1 VNAQSCIQQWL
12 HRLTRKLDATI
23 VLYLYVFI
31 GLTLRLLLRAT
42 LLIALGNFLARGLQ
56 VTLVLSVVGVVEPEA
71 DIFCIEVVAGRV
83 QRVNQTLFQIFKVRL
98 LADLRPPIFEHSLI
112 KITGDQELT
121 VQEGDFELLESYVDA
136 RVESRLLSA
145 PVALDLITA
154 VSLDEKV
161 PQLLV
166 ADIHINTRV
175 FTLLYIRVNVL
186 CLLSLDGVGTV
197 QVLTLRVFLA

>member
-1 VNAQSCIQQWL
+1 MNAQSCIQQWL

-83 QRVNQTLFQIFKVRL
+83 QRVNQTLFQIFKV
-98 LADLRPPIFEHSLI
+98 
-112 KITGDQELT
+112 
-121 VQEGDFELLESYVDA
+121 
-136 RVESRLLSA
+136 
-145 PVALDLITA
+145 
-154 VSLDEKV
+154 
-161 PQLLV
+161 
-166 ADIHINTRV
+166 
-175 FTLLYIRVNVL
+175 
-186 CLLSLDGVGTV
+186 
-197 QVLTLRVFLA
+197 